1 MTRPNRPP
9 SPVRAPEA
17 PARAHPTLR
26 TAPSAP
32 SETYLGRP
40 WSLPPRPAPAADALP
55 RSVQMSRFPQ
65 EATTMSS
72 PSRSPDPKLARGPEV
87 ASPAAREAPSPPV
100 LPRVE
105 PASPT
110 KHLRIPRSSGR
121 LSRASSGCSRARSG
135 PRPASPTPTPPRR
148 RPRNLRFGRTAHGL
162 TAPARASGRRLLV
175 PGRAAPPRAAVGRAR
190 SPGRF
195 IMASASPGPGPASPH
210 PFR

>member
-17 PARAHPTLR
+17 PARAHPTQR

-40 WSLPPRPAPAADALP
+40 WSPPPRPAPAADALP

-110 KHLRIPRSSGR
+110 KHLRIPVA
-121 LSRASSGCSRARSG
+121 RAGSAG
-135 PRPASPTPTPPRR
+135 PRPGVPGLARPLGRPPLPPPPRR
-148 RPRNLRFGRTAHGL
+148 RPRNLRFGRTAHGP

-195 IMASASPGPGPASPH
+195 IMASARPGPGPASPH